1 MKRIKLHL
9 RALALFAPVVIL
21 LMSST
26 IILQILS
33 AVYFGWLVFGFSST
47 IIGRRFFLRY
57 YREILR
63 LENYLK
69 V

>member
-9 RALALFAPVVIL
+9 QAFALFAPFIIL

-33 AVYFGWLVFGFSST
+33 AIYFGWLALGFSST

-63 LENYLK
+63 LEDYLK
-69 V
+69 M

>member
-1 MKRIKLHL
+1 MKRIKLHIC
-9 RALALFAPVVIL
+9 AFILFAPVIIL

-33 AVYFGWLVFGFSST
+33 AVYFGWLALGFSST

-63 LENYLK
+63 LEDYLK
-69 V
+69 M

>member
-1 MKRIKLHL
+1 MKRIKLHIC
-9 RALALFAPVVIL
+9 AFILFAPFIIL

-63 LENYLK
+63 LEEYLK
-69 V
+69 M

>member
-1 MKRIKLHL
+1 MKRIKLHIC
-9 RALALFAPVVIL
+9 AFILFAPVVIL

-33 AVYFGWLVFGFSST
+33 AIYFGWLALGFSST

-57 YREILR
+57 YREVLR
-63 LENYLK
+63 LEEYLK
-69 V
+69 M